1 MTWCFFQTVAL
12 FVGLVCIFIEL
23 MHYYCVWCFQERTR
37 QRTQDTRQCCVT
49 PMVAGGPQI
58 GGASP
63 CELSSGITG
72 DFGLLLPF
80 STQCIIVTLDCDL
93 SNTPN
98 DGQATGP
105 VHRPH
110 LASADRLIFMEGFS
124 SKHRALIGQWSE
136 AETVIG
142 PCQRPA
148 RTCADRLICIIG
160 ETEPPRPTLPSITQ
174 AAKIKFGDKKD
185 LCIRVV
191 SIAWVIASVHKGELC
206 RWIS

>member
-63 CELSSGITG
+63 CELSSGITRG
-72 DFGLLLPF
+72 SALILSF

-124 SKHRALIGQWSE
+124 SKHWALIGQMIRGWDCDWSVS
-136 AETVIG
+136 A
-142 PCQRPA
+142 
-148 RTCADRLICIIG
+148 
-160 ETEPPRPTLPSITQ
+160 PRPH
-174 AAKIKFGDKKD
+174 
-185 LCIRVV
+185 LCWQTDMHNWWNR
-191 SIAWVIASVHKGELC
+191 ASSAHTAQHHAGCKNKVW
-206 RWIS
+206 R